1 MPVPADDAREPLLA
15 IEDLSVSIR
24 TEQGRVTVLDCCSID
39 IQAGEI
45 MGLVGESGCGKSTI
59 VKSILGI
66 LPASAGPSGGRI
78 LFDGIN
84 LLDLDEAALSR
95 SIRGERIG
103 FVPQDPALALNP
115 NFTVG
120 EQFLDIWRWHAPQGR
135 QDKAAGVQR
144 LVELLARV
152 QIADPEEML
161 GRYPH
166 QFSGGQRQRLLIA
179 AALLC
184 SPRLI
189 IADEPTT
196 ALDVTTQQ
204 QILILLSQLCRESG
218 ISVLFVTH
226 DFGVV
231 SQICDRVSVMYA
243 GQIVEH
249 GLKAEVLRNPRHPYT
264 VALMDCHPDRMTE
277 YCGIPGTVPSLQEMP
292 AGCRF
297 LPRCVQ
303 GVSACASRAPRLTGN
318 AGHRVNCIQ
327 FDDEPVEAAP
337 A

>member
-1 MPVPADDAREPLLA
+1 MPGSTVGLEPPLLD
-15 IEDLSVSIR
+15 IVDLSVSIR
-24 TEQGRVTVLDCCSID
+24 TGQGDVTVLDRCSID
-39 IQAGEI
+39 IHPGEI
-45 MGLVGESGCGKSTI
+45 MGLVGESGCGKSSI

-66 LPASAGPSGGRI
+66 LPASAGASGGRI
-78 LFDGIN
+78 MFDGIN
-84 LLDLDEAALSR
+84 LLDLDEATLSQ
-95 SIRGERIG
+95 SIRGGRIG

-135 QDKAAGVQR
+135 RDKAAGIQR
-144 LVELLARV
+144 LVELLGRV
-152 QIADPEEML
+152 QIADPKEVL
-161 GRYPH
+161 DRYPH

-204 QILILLSQLCRESG
+204 QILILLSELCREFG

-249 GLKAEVLRNPRHPYT
+249 GRKAEVLRAPRHPYT

-277 YCGIPGTVPSLQEMP
+277 YCGIPGTVPSLLEMP
-292 AGCRF
+292 TGCRF
-297 LPRCVQ
+297 LPRCAR
-303 GVSACASRAPRLTGN
+303 GVAACSKRVPQLTG
-318 AGHRVNCIQ
+318 GKHHRVNCIH
-327 FDDEPVEAAP
+327 FDGERSDMVEA
-337 A
+337 